1 MTGPVPDDAERIRA
15 MTQRLGEVQT
25 ERVLRASRIASQLE
39 DAVRGFND
47 PVMASSIARLQTA
60 LAAKLPAKPDDG
72 GSVGR

>member
-1 MTGPVPDDAERIRA
+1 MTGLHEDEARIRA

-47 PVMASSIARLQTA
+47 PVMAAAIARLQLA
-60 LAAKLPAKPDDG
+60 LAAKLPGQTG
-72 GSVGR
+72 GE